1 VQAAFPGLNACI
13 RAITDPR
20 RDHPSKLYPL
30 PLLIWKSMLMFVCQ
44 PGSRQQYDLD
54 SRTEP
59 FLQNLMLLAEITKRP
74 PGHPIAETA
83 DDLLQQLSP
92 VRIHDL
98 LLQSVR
104 DLIHAKRLDDC
115 RWKEYWRLVV
125 DATGLYTYNRRHCPN
140 CQTKRCSKTG
150 VVTYYHNVLEVK
162 LVSPGGLAISI
173 HSEFLLNQDG
183 DTKQDCEL
191 KAFHRLAPKIK
202 ADWPRTKFVL
212 LGDGIYANANV
223 MRLCEQFNWK
233 YCFSLKENLP
243 TLLAEAQEQLGKK
256 NPVVHIPKVDV
267 RQELRWCEGLIHD
280 GNHCHA
286 LSCHET
292 SPGKDGEKKTT
303 PFLWVTNLRPSRNR
317 IVEMV
322 RETGRQRWKIEN
334 QGFNAQK
341 NGGYNIEHGYGVTG
355 HAWQNYYLLAQLVHM
370 IMQLAI
376 KTDAIHKLPSRRDSN
391 GRDGPQP
398 VKVLFKSIKNFVKR
412 LAEAF
417 RYCLPTWHH
426 ISELPPF
433 QLRILNSS

>member
-1 VQAAFPGLNACI
+1 
-13 RAITDPR
+13 
-20 RDHPSKLYPL
+20 
-30 PLLIWKSMLMFVCQ
+30 
-44 PGSRQQYDLD
+44 
-54 SRTEP
+54 
-59 FLQNLMLLAEITKRP
+59 
-74 PGHPIAETA
+74 
-83 DDLLQQLSP
+83 
-92 VRIHDL
+92 
-98 LLQSVR
+98 
-104 DLIHAKRLDDC
+104 
-115 RWKEYWRLVV
+115 
-125 DATGLYTYNRRHCPN
+125 
-140 CQTKRCSKTG
+140 
-150 VVTYYHNVLEVK
+150 LEVK

-202 ADWPRTKFVL
+202 ADWPRMKFVL

-243 TLLAEAQEQLGKK
+243 TLLAEAQEQLGEK

-267 RQELRWCEGLIHD
+267 RQELRWCENLIHD
-280 GNHCHA
+280 GNRCHA

-292 SPGKDGEKKTT
+292 ASGKNGETKTT
-303 PFLWVTNLRPSRNR
+303 PFLWITNLQPSRNR
-317 IVEMV
+317 VVEMV

-391 GRDGPQP
+391 GRDSPQP
-398 VKVLFKSIKNFVKR
+398 VKVLFRSIKNFVKR

-417 RYCLPTWHH
+417 RYCPPTWHS